1 MTALSVLKRVAMPR
15 KQKGFGNPKSLSFKG
30 GGRVD
35 KGKGVGA
42 PGSYPRNRGYGSSVT
57 RTVIEKYNLDSDW
70 TKWRKGYEYYNQA
83 AWYRLQDLDEFSG
96 EYKDSQIKS
105 VLYQGTPYEVDVV
118 FDGYKF
124 ATKGADSNN
133 HYVMKRTTVS
143 SPDLGVVTG
152 VYNDAFKYPE
162 YKANKEIHVAGN
174 AGADSRLLLQMIG
187 ERITDGETEAT
198 LNYVLNSSSHP
209 ALYVGKTY
217 EQPTEV
223 QVRINTAEITL
234 NQPLTDPQEL
244 VGKIVWIKDF
254 FVEKSIDKFVEFNYI
269 DEDRYFG
276 VQSVDKASNVELEV
290 LDPAEEVLPPSLY
303 DISTLPTILS
313 TTQATYTVSGT
324 HIFQKDLYQRF
335 FGKQY
340 LTADVV
346 SEEVETASY
355 SIFPFTILGVKS
367 GPGFIELN
375 SVPFT
380 SELKMYSPNDG
391 KATLVFTDYS
401 FTKLSIDEYDGNYYH
416 TLGKPGE
423 TPWMLLDTDVDP
435 WMDEVFTTGNS
446 LRPATVYTCSCPNHS
461 HSILRAPQSTQEEG
475 TRKVNRQRR
484 YPLPTVLGKSDFDS
498 IGTNSAAGLIESWES
513 REHRM
518 GFKMCKH
525 SIAAMF
531 IDRIKVKEPNTY
543 PTSEARENFEEK
555 LKREIEE
562 VAGEFAYSYQ
572 RGGITTLEIIFALAQ
587 GLNLD
592 EVETAYVMLNSNF

>member
-1 MTALSVLKRVAMPR
+1 MPR
-15 KQKGFGNPKSLSFKG
+15 KQNGFGNPKSLGFKG
-30 GGRVD
+30 AGRVD

-83 AWYRLQDLDEFSG
+83 VWYRLQDVDDFSG
-96 EYKDSQIKS
+96 EYKDTQIQSK
-105 VLYQGTPYEVDVV
+105 LYQGTPYEVDVV
-118 FDGYKF
+118 FDGFKF

-152 VYNDAFKYPE
+152 VYNDPLKYPE
-162 YKANKEIHVAGN
+162 YKANKEIRVAGN
-174 AGADSRLLLQMIG
+174 PGADARLLLQMIG

-198 LNYVLNSSSHP
+198 LNYVLNSSEHP
-209 ALYVGKTY
+209 ALYVGKTF
-217 EQPTEV
+217 EEPTEV
-223 QVRINTAEITL
+223 TVRIDTSTILL
-234 NQPLTDPQEL
+234 NQELTDPQEL

-254 FVEKSIDKFVEFNYI
+254 FVEKDIDKFTEFEFI
-269 DEDRYFG
+269 DAPNYFG
-276 VQSVDKASNVELEV
+276 VRSVDKASNVELEV
-290 LDPAEEVLPPSLY
+290 LDPSQEVLPPSLY
-303 DISTLPTILS
+303 DISTLPS
-313 TTQATYTVSGT
+313 VFTTDSATYTVSGL
-324 HIFQKDLYQRF
+324 HIFQKELYQRY

-340 LTADVV
+340 LTGDVV
-346 SEEVETASY
+346 AEEVDSASY
-355 SIFPFTILGVKS
+355 SIFPFTILGVKA
-367 GPGFIELN
+367 GDGFLEFT

-380 SELKMYSPNDG
+380 SELKMYSPPDG
-391 KATLVFTDYS
+391 NAVLVFTDYS

-416 TLGKPGE
+416 NLGAPGSS
-423 TPWMLLDTDVDP
+423 PWMLLDTDVDP
-435 WMDEVFTTGNS
+435 WMDEVFTTGAS

-461 HSILRAPQSTQEEG
+461 HAILRTPQSTQDDG

-484 YPLPTVLGKSDFDS
+484 YPLPTVLGKSDFES
-498 IGTNSAAGLIESWES
+498 IGTNQAAGLMESWES

-531 IDRIKVKEPNTY
+531 IDKIKVKEPNSY
-543 PTSEARENFEEK
+543 PTMEAREDFEEK
-555 LKREIEE
+555 LKKEIEE
-562 VAGEFAYSYQ
+562 VAEEFAYSYK
-572 RGGITTLEIIFALAQ
+572 RGGITTLEVIFALAQ